1 MRSSG
6 RKIVPSPKCGPEPA
20 LAKAGGRTFDRGHQA
35 GVRLRQGAL
44 SRAQEERSPPGR
56 DLRIGQSVHGTSS
69 SAALPGGVE
78 CPHCASTLHRQSNTP
93 KDGAQSP
100 TLSLADEISIPFLLR
115 ARTASS
121 DRRQYALRAQRREK
135 GLRLGEFGELLG
147 RREALDCRRQ
157 HGVGIGIASG
167 RAVKLR

>member
-20 LAKAGGRTFDRGHQA
+20 LAKAGGRTLDRGRQA

-56 DLRIGQSVHGTSS
+56 DLRVGQSVHGTSS

-78 CPHCASTLHRQSNTP
+78 CPHCASTPHRQSNTP
-93 KDGAQSP
+93 KAGAQSP
-100 TLSLADEISIPFLLR
+100 TLSLAYEISIPFLHGQPLVQTFPR
-115 ARTASS
+115 VISS
-121 DRRQYALRAQRREK
+121 ATNK
-135 GLRLGEFGELLG
+135 
-147 RREALDCRRQ
+147 
-157 HGVGIGIASG
+157 
-167 RAVKLR
+167 